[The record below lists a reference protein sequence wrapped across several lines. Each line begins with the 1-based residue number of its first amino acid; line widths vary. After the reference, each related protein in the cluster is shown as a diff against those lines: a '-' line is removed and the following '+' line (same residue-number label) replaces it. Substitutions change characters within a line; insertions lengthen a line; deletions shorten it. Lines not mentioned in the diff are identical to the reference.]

1 MSRAKDD
8 SLSLSPP
15 PKKKRKYK
23 SIYMLMVGGKKEDRS
38 LVWCIKQ
45 LNQDLSDSCSELPA
59 DVPRWTGSSAVQVHV
74 IVSILVR
81 VK

>member
-8 SLSLSPP
+8 SLSLPP
-15 PKKKRKYK
+15 SKKKKKVQVYL
-23 SIYMLMVGGKKEDRS
+23 YVNGGWEKEDQS